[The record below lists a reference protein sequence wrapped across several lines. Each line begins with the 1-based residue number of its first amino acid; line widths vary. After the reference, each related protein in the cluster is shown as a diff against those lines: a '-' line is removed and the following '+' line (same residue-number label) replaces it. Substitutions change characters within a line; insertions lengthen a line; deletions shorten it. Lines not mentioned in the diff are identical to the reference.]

1 MNKRELNELVAKI
14 QEGDEYSFSLLYN
27 ETYKGVFSFIYSII
41 LNYEDSED
49 LMQETFIKI
58 RQNIQSYK
66 LGTNVSS
73 WMLQIAKNLT
83 IDFLRK
89 EKKKNTTTLECI
101 ENVIPAKESN
111 IEQKIY
117 LHDKLNEYLPEI
129 ERQIVI
135 LHIIN
140 GYKNREIAKLLKI
153 PLGTVLWKYNRA
165 MKILKEKLEEEKDEK

>member
-14 QEGDEYSFSLLYN
+14 QEGDEYSFTLLYN

-41 LNYEDSED
+41 LNYEDTED

-83 IDFLRK
+83 IDFIRK
-89 EKKKNTTTLECI
+89 EKKQNTTTLDCI
-101 ENVIPAKESN
+101 ENVVTAKESN
-111 IEQKIY
+111 VEQKLY
-117 LHDKLNEYLPEI
+117 LHDILNECLPEI

-135 LHIIN
+135 LHVVN
-140 GYKNREIAKLLKI
+140 GYKNREIAKLLKL

-165 MKILKEKLEEEKDEK
+165 MKILKQKLEEDKNEQ

>member
-14 QEGDEYSFSLLYN
+14 QEGDEFSFTLLYN
-27 ETYKGVFSFIYSII
+27 ETYKGVFSFIYSMIS
-41 LNYEDSED
+41 NYEDTED
-49 LMQETFIKI
+49 LMQETFIKV

-66 LGTNVSS
+66 LGTNFSS

-83 IDFLRK
+83 IDFIRR
-89 EKKKNTTTLECI
+89 EKKQNTITLDFI
-101 ENVIPAKESN
+101 ENMASSNDAN
-111 IEQKIY
+111 IEQKLY
-117 LHDKLNEYLPEI
+117 LHNKLNECLPEV

-140 GYKNREIAKLLKI
+140 GYKNREIAKLLNL

-165 MKILKEKLEEEKDEK
+165 MKILKNNLKEENNEK